1 MAKKVVKMLKL
12 VIPAGQANPGPPL
25 GPILSQAGVNIK
37 EFTDKFNQETRQMAG
52 TKVRV
57 IVKIYA
63 DRSYSFEIKTP
74 PTSELIKQKAKIKK
88 GSGVPN
94 LQKVGQLTQ
103 ADLEE
108 IAKAKLEDLNTTDI
122 EQAKKIIAG
131 TAKQMGVKIID

>member
-1 MAKKVVKMLKL
+1 MAKKVVKLLKL

-37 EFTDKFNQETRQMAG
+37 QFTDQFNTQTRQMAG
-52 TKVRV
+52 TKLRV

-63 DRSYSFEIKTP
+63 DRSYSFEVKTP

-94 LQKVGQLTQ
+94 LKKVGQLTSQ
-103 ADLEE
+103 DLEE
-108 IAKAKLEDLNTTDI
+108 IAKMKLEDFNTTDL
-122 EQAKKIIAG
+122 EKAKNIVAG
-131 TAKQMGVKIID
+131 TAKQMGIKIIE